1 MIQFLMSEHL
11 LHMGDTTIIKVDS
24 AHSPSGTKG
33 QKYLASGK
41 SISMRLWDEGPVAS
55 KPPVSRDYEV
65 VGYVLEG
72 EADLQIEGQTVHL
85 KTGDSWIVPKGSQ
98 HSYTVKEHF
107 RAVEATH
114 PPAQVHG
121 RD

>member
-1 MIQFLMSEHL
+1 MKFWSRERLI
-11 LHMGDTTIIKVDS
+11 HMGDTTIIKVDS
-24 AHSPSGTKG
+24 AYSPSGAKG

-41 SISMRLWDEGPVAS
+41 TISMRLWDEGPVAS
-55 KPPVSRDYEV
+55 RPSVSRDYEV

-72 EADLQIEGQTVHL
+72 EANLEIEGQTVHL
-85 KTGDSWIVPKGSQ
+85 KTGDSWVVPKGSQ

-107 RAVEATH
+107 RAIEATH
-114 PPAQVHG
+114 PPSQVHG